1 MRSAAE
7 SARRCDLRLASFYR
21 RKARIAL
28 AQARQA
34 RWVGREERV
43 PVLVREAQWWR
54 RFAQR
59 REAQARPG
67 EASSC

>member
-7 SARRCDLRLASFYR
+7 SARHCDLRLARFYR

-34 RWVGREERV
+34 RWVGREEAV
-43 PVLVREAQWWR
+43 GALVRDSQWWR
-54 RFAQR
+54 RFAHR
-59 REAQARPG
+59 WEARARQE
-67 EASSC
+67 EALSC